1 MSATPLLVQ
10 YKEIKER
17 YTDSILFFRMG
28 DFYEMFYDDAIVAS
42 KVLEITLTAR
52 NREKGQDVPM
62 CGVPY
67 HAANTYIAKLIK
79 KGFKVAICEQLEDA
93 PSPSPLPSGERVKV
107 RGLVKRDVVRII
119 TPGTAID
126 PLLLDSKENNFIAAV
141 YPVFK
146 KVSEAKDIER
156 AGLAVLDISTGDF
169 FVSEF
174 ADEYK
179 TKNLIDE
186 LSHFMPKEALI
197 PKDSERHPELL
208 NLSENSHILVNHY
221 DAWQFSTDSAYKTL
235 TEHFKT
241 QSLEG
246 FGCKKEDLSVN
257 AAGAL
262 LSYIKETQKSDL
274 TNITSMKLYNPAD
287 FMLMD
292 TSTIKNLEL
301 MENIRNRERKG
312 SLLSVIDRTETP
324 MGARLLK
331 QWVARPLL
339 SKSNIQNRLD
349 AVEVFKEEF
358 AIRNKIGTCLKDIS
372 DIERIT
378 GRITLG
384 TANAR
389 DLIGLKNSIH
399 KLPKIKDSISDIKT
413 EMIKEIHSDIDI
425 LDDIYHIIEKAIA
438 DNPPHTITE
447 GGMIKDGYS
456 KPLDELRAISKEGKG
471 FILNIEK
478 KEKERTRIDSLK
490 VRYNQVFGYYIE
502 ITKANLHLVPED
514 YIRKQTL
521 TNAER
526 FITPELKEYEE
537 KVLGAEE
544 KICRL
549 EEELFNE
556 LRNNI
561 IKETR
566 RIQKTARALAKS
578 DVLCSMAEIA
588 ADYNYIKPEINDGDS
603 IKIVDGRHPVIER
616 SITGER
622 FVPNDTLIDNNENML
637 IIITGPN
644 MAGKSTYMRQ
654 VALIVLMAQL
664 GSFVPAKEAS
674 IGIVDRI
681 FTRIGASDFLTE
693 GQSTFMVEMNETANI
708 LNNATSKSLI
718 ILDEIGRG
726 TSTFDGIS
734 IAWAVAEYIHN
745 RILSKTLFATH
756 YHELT
761 ELAITLK
768 GIKNYNI
775 AVKEWNDEIIF
786 LRKIIEGGADR
797 SYGIQVA
804 RLAGLPKETI
814 ERAKEIL
821 LNLESGELNEVGEP
835 KIAEGGKNP
844 PSPPFTKGGKGGIT
858 RQIDLFTTQ
867 ASPIIAELL
876 GIDTLNMTPLEAL
889 NKLHELKKKLQ

>member
-1 MSATPLLVQ
+1 MDKSNNVSSYKTMTTTPLLAQ

-17 YTDSILFFRMG
+17 HKDSILFFRMG
-28 DFYEMFYDDAIVAS
+28 DFYEMFYDDAITAS
-42 KVLEITLTAR
+42 KLLEITLTAR
-52 NREKGQDVPM
+52 NREKGEDVPM

-67 HAANTYIAKLIK
+67 HAANAYIAKLIK
-79 KGFKVAICEQLEDA
+79 KGFKVAICEQLEDPKSA
-93 PSPSPLPSGERVKV
+93 KGI
-107 RGLVKRDVVRII
+107 VKRDVVRII

-126 PLLLDSKENNFIAAV
+126 PLLLDSKENNFIAAI
-141 YPVFK
+141 YPTPLSPPLVRGELKGGGQFHR
-146 KVSEAKDIER
+146 I
-156 AGLAVLDISTGDF
+156 GLAILDISTGDF

-174 ADEYK
+174 AGEYN
-179 TKNLIDE
+179 TKNLTDE
-186 LSHFMPKEALI
+186 LSRFMPKEALI
-197 PKDSERHPELL
+197 PKDSEKHPELL
-208 NLSENSHILVNHY
+208 KLAENNHILVNHY

-235 TEHFKT
+235 TGHFKT

-257 AAGAL
+257 AAGAII
-262 LSYIKETQKSDL
+262 SYIKETQRADL
-274 TNITSMKLYNPAD
+274 SNITSMKIYNPSD
-287 FMLMD
+287 YMLMD
-292 TSTIKNLEL
+292 SSTIRNLEL
-301 MENIRNRERKG
+301 IENIRNRERKG
-312 SLLSVIDRTETP
+312 SLLSIIDRTETA

-331 QWVARPLL
+331 QRLLQPL
-339 SKSNIQNRLD
+339 SSVKDIQKRLD
-349 AVEVFKEEF
+349 AVAVFKEDIT
-358 AIRNKIGTCLKDIS
+358 IRNKMVSCLKEIS

-389 DLIGLKNSIH
+389 DLIGLKNSIQ
-399 KLPKIKDSISDIKT
+399 KLPKIKDDISDIQT
-413 EMIKEIHSDIDI
+413 EMIKEIYSDIDT
-425 LDDIYHIIEKAIA
+425 LSDIYQIIEKAII
-438 DNPPHTITE
+438 DNPPNTIAE
-447 GGMIKDGYS
+447 GGIIKDGFS
-456 KPLDELRAISKEGKG
+456 KSLDELRTISREGKG

-478 KEKERTRIDSLK
+478 KEKGRTKIDSLK

-502 ITKANLHLVPED
+502 VTKANLHLVPED

-549 EEELFNE
+549 ELELFNE
-556 LRNNI
+556 IINSI
-561 IKETR
+561 IKETK
-566 RIQKTARALAKS
+566 RIQKTAHALAKL
-578 DVLCSMAEIA
+578 DVICSMARIA
-588 ADYNYIKPEINDGDS
+588 AEYNYIKPEINDSDS

-622 FVPNDTLIDNNENML
+622 FVPNDSLIDNNENRL

-654 VALIVLMAQL
+654 AALIVLMAQI
-664 GSFVPAKEAS
+664 GSFVPAKEAA

-708 LNNATSKSLI
+708 LNNATAKSLI

-734 IAWAVAEYIHN
+734 IAWAVAEFIHN
-745 RILSKTLFATH
+745 KLSAKTLFATH

-761 ELAITLK
+761 ELAITLN
-768 GIKNYNI
+768 GTKNYNI

-786 LRKIIEGGADR
+786 LRKIVEGGADR

-821 LNLESGELNEVGEP
+821 SNLESGELNEVGEP
-835 KIAEGGKNP
+835 KIAEGSKV
-844 PSPPFTKGGKGGIT
+844 GKGGLEK
-858 RQIDLFTTQ
+858 QIDIFTTQ
-867 ASPIIAELL
+867 ASPVIKELL

-889 NKLHELKKKLQ
+889 NKLHELKKKLQH

>member
-1 MSATPLLVQ
+1 MDKSNNVSSYKTMTTTPLLAQ

-17 YTDSILFFRMG
+17 HKDSILFFRMG
-28 DFYEMFYDDAIVAS
+28 DFYEMFYEDAIAAS

-52 NREKGQDVPM
+52 NREKGEDVPM

-67 HAANTYIAKLIK
+67 HAANAYIAKLIK
-79 KGFKVAICEQLEDA
+79 KGFKVAICEQLEDPKA
-93 PSPSPLPSGERVKV
+93 AKGI
-107 RGLVKRDVVRII
+107 VKRDVVRII

-126 PLLLDSKENNFIAAV
+126 PLLLDAKENNFIAAI
-141 YPVFK
+141 YPTPLSPPLVRGELKGGGQFHR
-146 KVSEAKDIER
+146 I
-156 AGLAVLDISTGDF
+156 GLAILDISTGDF

-174 ADEYK
+174 AGEYN
-179 TKNLIDE
+179 TKNLTDE
-186 LSHFMPKEALI
+186 LSRFMPKEALI
-197 PKDSERHPELL
+197 PKDSEKHPELL
-208 NLSENSHILVNHY
+208 KLAENNHILVNHY

-235 TEHFKT
+235 TGHFKT
-241 QSLEG
+241 KSLEG

-257 AAGAL
+257 AAGAII
-262 LSYIKETQKSDL
+262 SYIKETQRADL
-274 TNITSMKLYNPAD
+274 SNITSMKIYNPSD
-287 FMLMD
+287 YMLMD
-292 TSTIKNLEL
+292 SSTIRNLEL
-301 MENIRNRERKG
+301 IENIRNRERKG
-312 SLLSVIDRTETP
+312 SLLSIIDRTETA

-331 QWVARPLL
+331 QRLLQPL
-339 SKSNIQNRLD
+339 SSVKDIQKRLD
-349 AVEVFKEEF
+349 AVGLFKEDIT
-358 AIRNKIGTCLKDIS
+358 IRNKMVSCLKEIS

-389 DLIGLKNSIH
+389 DLIGLKNSIQ
-399 KLPKIKDSISDIKT
+399 KLPKIKDDISDIQT
-413 EMIKEIHSDIDI
+413 EMIKEIYSDIDT
-425 LDDIYHIIEKAIA
+425 LSDIYQIIEKAII
-438 DNPPHTITE
+438 DNPPNTIAE
-447 GGMIKDGYS
+447 GGIIKDGFS
-456 KPLDELRAISKEGKG
+456 KSLDELRTISREGKG

-478 KEKERTRIDSLK
+478 KEKGRTKIDSLK

-502 ITKANLHLVPED
+502 VTKANLHLVPED

-549 EEELFNE
+549 ELELFNE
-556 LRNNI
+556 IINSI
-561 IKETR
+561 IKETK
-566 RIQKTARALAKS
+566 RIQKTAHALAKL
-578 DVLCSMAEIA
+578 DVICSMARIA
-588 ADYNYIKPEINDGDS
+588 AEYNYIKPEINDSDS

-622 FVPNDTLIDNNENML
+622 FVPNDSLIDNNENRL

-654 VALIVLMAQL
+654 AALIVLMAQI

-708 LNNATSKSLI
+708 LNNATAKSLI

-734 IAWAVAEYIHN
+734 IAWAVAEFIHN
-745 RILSKTLFATH
+745 KLSAKTLFATH

-761 ELAITLK
+761 ELAITLN
-768 GIKNYNI
+768 GVKNYNI

-786 LRKIIEGGADR
+786 LRKIVEGGADR

-821 LNLESGELNEVGEP
+821 SNLESGELNEVGEP
-835 KIAEGGKNP
+835 KIAEGSKV
-844 PSPPFTKGGKGGIT
+844 GKGGLEK
-858 RQIDLFTTQ
+858 QIDIFTTQ
-867 ASPIIAELL
+867 ASPVIKELL

-889 NKLHELKKKLQ
+889 NKLHELRKKLQ

>member
-1 MSATPLLVQ
+1 MSTTPLLAQ

-17 YTDSILFFRMG
+17 HKDSILFFRMG
-28 DFYEMFYDDAIVAS
+28 DFYEMFYDDAITAS

-52 NREKGQDVPM
+52 NREKGEDVPM
-62 CGVPY
+62 CGIPY
-67 HAANTYIAKLIK
+67 HAANTYIAKLIR
-79 KGFKVAICEQLEDA
+79 KGFKVAICEQLEDPKSA
-93 PSPSPLPSGERVKV
+93 KGI
-107 RGLVKRDVVRII
+107 VKRDVVRII

-146 KVSEAKDIER
+146 KASEIKDIEKC
-156 AGLAVLDISTGDF
+156 GLALLDISTGDF

-174 ADEYK
+174 SYEDK
-179 TKNLIDE
+179 SRNLLDE
-186 LSHFMPKEALI
+186 LSRFMPKEALI
-197 PKDSERHPELL
+197 PKDSEKQPELL
-208 NLSENSHILVNHY
+208 KLAENNHILVNHY

-235 TEHFKT
+235 TGHFKT

-246 FGCKKEDLSVN
+246 FGCKKEDLAVN
-257 AAGAL
+257 AAGAII
-262 LSYIKETQKSDL
+262 SYIRETQRADL
-274 TNITSMKLYNPAD
+274 LNITSMKKYNPSD
-287 FMLMD
+287 YMLMD
-292 TSTIKNLEL
+292 SSTIRNLEL
-301 MENIRNRERKG
+301 IENIRNRERKG
-312 SLLSVIDRTETP
+312 SLLSVIDRTGTP

-331 QWVARPLL
+331 QRLLQPL
-339 SKSNIQNRLD
+339 SSVKDIQKRLD
-349 AVEVFKEEF
+349 AVGVFKEDI
-358 AIRNKIGTCLKDIS
+358 AVRNKIESCLKDIS

-399 KLPKIKDSISDIKT
+399 KLPGIKDSISDIQI
-413 EMIKEIHSDIDI
+413 EMIKEIHSNIDT
-425 LDDIYHIIEKAIA
+425 LSDIYQIIEKAVI
-438 DNPPHTITE
+438 DNPPNTITE
-447 GGMIKDGYS
+447 GGIIKDGCS
-456 KPLDELRAISKEGKG
+456 KSLDELKAISREGKG

-478 KEKERTRIDSLK
+478 KEKERTKIDSLK

-502 ITKANLHLVPED
+502 VTKANLHLVPED

-549 EEELFNE
+549 ELELFNE
-556 LRNNI
+556 IINSI
-561 IKETR
+561 IKETK
-566 RIQKTARALAKS
+566 RIQKTGRALAKL
-578 DVLCSMAEIA
+578 DVFCSMAEIA
-588 ADYNYIKPEINDGDS
+588 ADYNYIKPEINDSDS

-616 SITGER
+616 GITGER
-622 FVPNDTLIDNNENML
+622 FVPNDSLIDNNENRL

-654 VALIVLMAQL
+654 AALIVLMAQI
-664 GSFVPAKEAS
+664 GSFVPAKEAA

-708 LNNATSKSLI
+708 LNNATAKSLI

-745 RILSKTLFATH
+745 NLSAKTLFATH

-761 ELAITLK
+761 ELAITLN
-768 GIKNYNI
+768 GVKNYNI

-786 LRKIIEGGADR
+786 LRKIIEGSADR

-804 RLAGLPKETI
+804 RLAGLPKKTI

-821 LNLESGELNEVGEP
+821 SNLESGELNEVGEP
-835 KIAEGGKNP
+835 KIAQSDITPVERH
-844 PSPPFTKGGKGGIT
+844 T
-858 RQIDLFTTQ
+858 RQIDIFTTQ
-867 ASPIIAELL
+867 ASPVIKELL